1 MPNIMIKQ
9 FSYSLYIQLN
19 FFIGIV
25 QKRMKGSCLI
35 LLQQIPTFFVFF
47 TASPDKKMIWLMDC

>member
-47 TASPDKKMIWLMDC
+47 TASPDKKMI